1 MAKLIGVALI
11 LGGVLG
17 VLYCWICTQ
26 KDTQIRREETILFLQ
41 KMMFSMQNEKMPIL
55 VFLERYES
63 KDIILQRSIKE
74 LVKKLKSNSY
84 PKGQEAWQEVLKE
97 EESNWNWDKESFGLL
112 IRAGE
117 GFFGRTCE
125 ENLCFLQKVI
135 EELEIERKKSKEA
148 DKNERKVW
156 IPVSMLGGIMLTI
169 LFL

>member
-1 MAKLIGVALI
+1 
-11 LGGVLG
+11 
-17 VLYCWICTQ
+17 
-26 KDTQIRREETILFLQ
+26 
-41 KMMFSMQNEKMPIL
+41 
-55 VFLERYES
+55 
-63 KDIILQRSIKE
+63 
-74 LVKKLKSNSY
+74 
-84 PKGQEAWQEVLKE
+84 
-97 EESNWNWDKESFGLL
+97 LL